1 MATISQILEHDL
13 IARQAQI
20 DARRRDLARPAPTVD
35 ELPGYEC
42 PVWVEA
48 PVFGSAGGRSGIGA
62 LQPMGDGAA
71 KGL

>member
-35 ELPGYEC
+35 ELDRVRADYAGLFERAGAGNAPFPLRNEC
-42 PVWVEA
+42 
-48 PVFGSAGGRSGIGA
+48 G
-62 LQPMGDGAA
+62 
-71 KGL
+71 